1 MSALVLG
8 SGDDGTTPS
17 LLLQHRDH
25 RLLINASEA
34 LQRLSCEHHLKLH
47 RGLDGILLSSLE
59 PTAVAVYDCIK
70 GAEMMAGGDP
80 ESEHWKTVR
89 QGLDWFI
96 EHYPEAYTKLL
107 D

>member
-1 MSALVLG
+1 
-8 SGDDGTTPS
+8 
-17 LLLQHRDH
+17 
-25 RLLINASEA
+25 
-34 LQRLSCEHHLKLH
+34 
-47 RGLDGILLSSLE
+47 
-59 PTAVAVYDCIK
+59 
-70 GAEMMAGGDP
+70 MMAGGDP